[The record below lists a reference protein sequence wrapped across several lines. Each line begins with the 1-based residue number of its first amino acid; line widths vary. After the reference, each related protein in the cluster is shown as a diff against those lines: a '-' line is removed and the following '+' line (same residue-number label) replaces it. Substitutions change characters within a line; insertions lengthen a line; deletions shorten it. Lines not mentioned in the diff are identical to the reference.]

1 MCSKKSL
8 IRDLQG
14 ENPMLH
20 CDVHIVGACEKE
32 TKREILALLA
42 NKISI
47 IMHRVNDGYMKN
59 GYQKIA

>member
-1 MCSKKSL
+1 
-8 IRDLQG
+8 
-14 ENPMLH
+14 MLH

-42 NKISI
+42 NKIHI
-47 IMHRVNDGYMKN
+47 VMCIFDDGYMKN